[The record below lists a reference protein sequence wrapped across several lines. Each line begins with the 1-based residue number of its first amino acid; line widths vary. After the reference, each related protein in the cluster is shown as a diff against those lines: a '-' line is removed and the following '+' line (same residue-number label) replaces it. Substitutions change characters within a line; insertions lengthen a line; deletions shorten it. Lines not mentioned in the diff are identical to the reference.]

1 LKFIRRSNLNIQQR
15 INIAILAITCQ
26 GHYGARTALAL
37 KYQISRTFLYQLL
50 NAALF
55 CLSELF
61 SVENNENIPYARLD
75 AIGMIVL
82 LRLEGKVS
90 ISGIDEILNQ
100 QGYPHHSTG
109 FVSQCLT
116 SLGASLPNTLI
127 TKEKRSVF
135 LLADEIYASNIPIL
149 ISIEPKSTAILKI
162 ELADNRQADTWD
174 KHFRAIEDGNFNI
187 SGLCSDRGTG
197 ILGGFK
203 SACPN
208 TTWFSDHFHE
218 FNDLI
223 KLSITLESQAYAAIT
238 YEYERKLVLDNAKS
252 ESNKQKRILQL
263 DEATKDCTLKIQRY
277 QHVAD
282 VLGLLFPSL
291 YFFDLQTSK
300 LRRAVQVKETILTL
314 MDWLDELDYP
324 VLQAETNTIRSHI
337 DDICYCYKKSEEIYD
352 TLSATIP
359 ENVLSFAGLAWQYDH
374 QSYQYKGERKKFYQ
388 IESQFYREIATS
400 LLEEKTHE
408 TVIAE
413 VSEIATSLFKEK
425 THEAV
430 IAEIFDTF
438 DDMNRASSL
447 IEMVNSLI
455 RPYLNSCKGQ
465 ITQEHLNL
473 IMFYHNHHKYKT
485 GKRKGKAPI
494 EIIKEIKLE
503 KHWLEL
509 LLDDA
514 EKNRQK

>member
-1 LKFIRRSNLNIQQR
+1 MKFIRLENLNVQKR
-15 INIAILAITCQ
+15 ITIVMLAIACQ
-26 GHYGARTALAL
+26 GQYGARTALAL
-37 KYQISRTFLYQLL
+37 KYDISRTFLYQLL
-50 NAALF
+50 NTALF
-55 CLSELF
+55 CLSEIF
-61 SVENNENIPYARLD
+61 SVENCECIPYARLD
-75 AIGMIVL
+75 AVEMMVL

-90 ISGIDEILNQ
+90 ISGIDQILDQ

-109 FVSQCLT
+109 LVSECLT
-116 SLGASLPNTLI
+116 SLGASLPNTLVS
-127 TKEKRSVF
+127 KEKRSVF
-135 LLADEIYASNIPIL
+135 ILADEIHALNVPIL

-174 KHFRAIEDGNFNI
+174 KHFRTIEDGNYNI

-208 TTWFSDHFHE
+208 IIWFSDHFHE
-218 FNDLI
+218 FNDLR

-238 YEYERKLVLDNAKS
+238 YEYERKIVLDNAKS
-252 ESNKQKRILQL
+252 ESNKQKRRLQL
-263 DEATKDCTLKIQRY
+263 EEATKDCTLKIQRY
-277 QHVAD
+277 QHVTD

-291 YFFDLQTSK
+291 YFFDLQTGK

-324 VLQAETNTIRSHI
+324 ALQAETKTIRSHI
-337 DDICYCYKKSEEIYD
+337 DDICCCYKKSEEIYD

-374 QSYQYKGERKKFYQ
+374 QSHQHKGERKIFYQ
-388 IESQFYREIATS
+388 NESKFYREVAES
-400 LLEEKTHE
+400 FFEEKADS
-408 TVIAE
+408 TVITE
-413 VSEIATSLFKEK
+413 V
-425 THEAV
+425 
-430 IAEIFDTF
+430 FDTF
-438 DDMNRASSL
+438 DDMNRTSSL

-455 RPYLNSCKGQ
+455 RPYLNSSKGQ

-494 EIIKEIKLE
+494 EILNGIPLGKN
-503 KHWLEL
+503 WLDL
-509 LLDDA
+509 LLETS
-514 EKNRQK
+514 EKNRQQ

>member
-1 LKFIRRSNLNIQQR
+1 MKFIRRENLDVQKR
-15 INIAILAITCQ
+15 ITIVMLAIACQ
-26 GHYGARTALAL
+26 GQYGARTALAL

-50 NAALF
+50 STALF

-61 SVENNENIPYARLD
+61 SVENSESIPYARLD
-75 AIGMIVL
+75 AVGMMVL

-90 ISGIDEILNQ
+90 ISGIGEILDQ
-100 QGYPHHSTG
+100 QGHPHHSTG
-109 FVSQCLT
+109 LVSECLT

-127 TKEKRSVF
+127 SKEERSIII
-135 LLADEIYASNIPIL
+135 LADEIHALNIPIL
-149 ISIEPKSTAILKI
+149 VSIEPRSTAIIKI

-174 KHFRAIEDGNFNI
+174 KHFRTIEDGNYNI

-208 TTWFSDHFHE
+208 IIWFSDHFHE
-218 FNDLI
+218 FNDLR
-223 KLSITLESQAYAAIT
+223 KLSITLESQAYAAIA
-238 YEYERKLVLDNAKS
+238 YEYERKIVLDNAKS
-252 ESNKQKRILQL
+252 ESNRQKRHLQL
-263 DEATKDCTLKIQRY
+263 EEATKDCTSKIQCY

-282 VLGLLFPSL
+282 VLALLFPSL
-291 YFFDLQTSK
+291 YFFDLQNGN

-324 VLQAETNTIRSHI
+324 VLQVETKTIRNHI
-337 DDICYCYKKSEEIYD
+337 DDICCCYQKSEGIYD
-352 TLSATIP
+352 ALATTIP
-359 ENVLSFAGLAWQYDH
+359 ENVLNFAGLAWQYDH
-374 QSYQYKGERKKFYQ
+374 QSHQYKGERKTFYKN
-388 IESQFYREIATS
+388 ESQFYREIAAS
-400 LLEEKTHE
+400 LLEEKTD
-408 TVIAE
+408 
-413 VSEIATSLFKEK
+413 
-425 THEAV
+425 EAV
-430 IAEIFDTF
+430 IAEVFDTF
-438 DDMNRASSL
+438 DDMNRTSSL

-494 EIIKEIKLE
+494 EILNGITLE
-503 KHWLEL
+503 KHWLDL
-509 LLDDA
+509 LLETA
-514 EKNRQK
+514 EYKT